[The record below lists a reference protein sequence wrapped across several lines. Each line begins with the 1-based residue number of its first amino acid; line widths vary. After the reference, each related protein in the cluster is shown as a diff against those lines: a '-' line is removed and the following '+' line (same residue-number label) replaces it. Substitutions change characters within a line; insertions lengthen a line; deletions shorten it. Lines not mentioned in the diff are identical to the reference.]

1 MTILN
6 YILFTFLFI
15 LVATG
20 GCDSPTETR
29 AISITPP
36 SLISPPDNAT
46 GVSLTPTFTWRGNA
60 DKLAIATNSNFDGAM
75 TYEVSGESFTL
86 TNPLAPNTVYFWK
99 AGITSGSGVYWS
111 SSIYRFTTSN

>member
-1 MTILN
+1 
-6 YILFTFLFI
+6 
-15 LVATG
+15 
-20 GCDSPTETR
+20 
-29 AISITPP
+29 
-36 SLISPPDNAT
+36 
-46 GVSLTPTFTWRGNA
+46 
-60 DKLAIATNSNFDGAM
+60 M